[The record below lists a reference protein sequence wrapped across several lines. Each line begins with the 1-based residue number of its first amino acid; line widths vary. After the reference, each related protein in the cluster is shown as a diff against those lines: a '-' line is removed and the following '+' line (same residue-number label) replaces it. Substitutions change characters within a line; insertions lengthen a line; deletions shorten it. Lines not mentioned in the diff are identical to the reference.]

1 MIALEGFIPINL
13 VSSLFKG
20 LTTCGSLDTHSVLL
34 TSFPFLASNKISC
47 AKKKKKKK
55 CISKLRND
63 NGDIIYGIDAILEE
77 EVKFYSNLYTSSIN
91 YGNNN
96 NILEKIGITQ
106 DDIPKLSIE
115 QATLCEGM
123 ITINE
128 CINAVKSMPNGK
140 SPGSDGYPIEFY
152 KMFWNQIGPILV
164 KSFNYYFNMA
174 LLSDSQRSGVIS
186 LVPKDGKDED
196 LLKNWRPISLL
207 NVDYKIAAKVIANRS
222 KKVLS
227 SVISND
233 QTGFLPNRYIG
244 ENVRLILDI
253 IEYTDAN
260 DVPGTLFFID
270 FEKAYDKLEWEYVQK
285 CLDYFGFGSD
295 LKKWI
300 KLFYAQISSCIIN
313 NDHMSNY
320 FQLSRGV
327 RQGCPLSCYI
337 FILCAELMGIAVRLN
352 DNIKGIQIGD
362 KSHVKITQFADD
374 TTLILDGSKESI
386 VNAVK
391 VIEKFG
397 LISGLKLNVD
407 KTVFLKNWFI
417 KR

>member
-1 MIALEGFIPINL
+1 M
-13 VSSLFKG
+13 
-20 LTTCGSLDTHSVLL
+20 
-34 TSFPFLASNKISC
+34 
-47 AKKKKKKK
+47 
-55 CISKLRND
+55 
-63 NGDIIYGIDAILEE
+63 
-77 EVKFYSNLYTSSIN
+77 
-91 YGNNN
+91 
-96 NILEKIGITQ
+96 
-106 DDIPKLSIE
+106 
-115 QATLCEGM
+115 
-123 ITINE
+123 
-128 CINAVKSMPNGK
+128 
-140 SPGSDGYPIEFY
+140 
-152 KMFWNQIGPILV
+152 
-164 KSFNYYFNMA
+164 
-174 LLSDSQRSGVIS
+174 
-186 LVPKDGKDED
+186 
-196 LLKNWRPISLL
+196 
-207 NVDYKIAAKVIANRS
+207 DYKIAAKVIANRM

-285 CLDYFGFGSD
+285 CLDFFGFGSD

-313 NDHMSNY
+313 NGHMSNY

-337 FILCAELMGIAVRLN
+337 FIFAELMGIAVRLN

-407 KTVFLKNWFI
+407 KSVFLKIGSLKDNEKDIVPDKNYQCTKDPVKFLGIMISINKNELFKLNFETQLIKLKTVLDIWSQRDLTPIGKITVVISLALSQMTYLFSVLPSPPSEFI
-417 KR
+417 KRLEQILFKFIWNGKPDKIKRYCIAVERMGA

>member
-1 MIALEGFIPINL
+1 MEDGEKN
-13 VSSLFKG
+13 
-20 LTTCGSLDTHSVLL
+20 
-34 TSFPFLASNKISC
+34 TSYFFDFEKRQYS
-47 AKKKKKKK
+47 KK

-63 NGDIIYGIDAILEE
+63 NGDIISGNDAILEE

-106 DDIPKLSIE
+106 DDIPKLSNE

-128 CINAVKSMPNGK
+128 CINAVKSVPSGK

-164 KSFNYYFNMA
+164 KSFNYSFYMG
-174 LLSDSQRSGVIS
+174 LLSDSQRRGVIS
-186 LVPKDGKDED
+186 LIPKDGKDED

-207 NVDYKIAAKVIANRS
+207 NVDYKIAAKVIANRM

-300 KLFYAQISSCIIN
+300 KLFYAQISRCIIN
-313 NDHMSNY
+313 NGHMSNY

-327 RQGCPLSCYI
+327 RQGCPLSC
-337 FILCAELMGIAVRLN
+337 FNFHFVCG
-352 DNIKGIQIGD
+352 
-362 KSHVKITQFADD
+362 T
-374 TTLILDGSKESI
+374 DGYCC
-386 VNAVK
+386 
-391 VIEKFG
+391 
-397 LISGLKLNVD
+397 
-407 KTVFLKNWFI
+407 
-417 KR
+417 